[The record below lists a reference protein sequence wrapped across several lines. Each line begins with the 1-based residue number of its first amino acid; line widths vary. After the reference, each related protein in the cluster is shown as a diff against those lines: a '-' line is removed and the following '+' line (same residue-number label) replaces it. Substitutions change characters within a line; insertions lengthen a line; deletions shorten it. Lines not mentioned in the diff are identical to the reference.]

1 MSSDKPTPRT
11 AIQRAAIAVV
21 RSDMRSYDALSATPR
36 LRYERSVVHA
46 IDAIVDTKY
55 GTRSCAHGRALTD
68 TCVECERSDEDCKPY
83 RVAATQRIKD
93 LLSKLGEYSDPT
105 R

>member
-1 MSSDKPTPRT
+1 VSSDKPTPRT

-55 GTRSCAHGRALTD
+55 GTRSCAHGRALHD
-68 TCVECERSDEDCKPY
+68 VCAECERTEEDTKAY
-83 RVAATQRIKD
+83 RVAASQRIKD
-93 LLSKLGEYSDPT
+93 LLKQLGE
-105 R
+105 